1 MGSFGTEN
9 FRSLIFFIFWLF
21 TEFSRL
27 RDRGVVRHLASE
39 RHARRSIC
47 RSSATRLLQQARRT
61 ASHAGRPCAGF
72 GNLVEAPALRIV
84 DLARPLGYHDG
95 FRRLAS
101 VRLIG
106 PQGSGEARLAVQH
119 FTQRVGTSTT
129 HHVVLPNP
137 RRRLQGRALTRLT
150 MSRRFG
156 RTKREEVDAMQV
168 KETVAYVLNHEFQI
182 SVPAS
187 DLDAKADA
195 RLVDLKDKVRL
206 NGFRPGKV
214 PVSHLKKVYGR
225 SVMAETVEQT
235 IRDTN
240 SQIFSERGFRL
251 ATEPKVTMPTEEKAV
266 EDILTGKS
274 DLTYTVAIEVVP
286 AIQLA
291 DFKSF
296 SVEKPVADVTDADV
310 DEAIKR
316 IADQNRGYTAKA
328 EGAKAE
334 TGDRVTI
341 SFKGTIDGTP
351 FDGGTGENIQVV
363 IGAGQ
368 FIPGFEEQLV
378 GIAAGETRN
387 LKVSFPKN
395 YMSEKLAGQ
404 PAEFET
410 TATAI
415 EAPQGVEINDEFA
428 KTLGLESLDKLKQ
441 AARERLTAE
450 YAGATRQRVKRT
462 LLDRL
467 DEAHQFEAP
476 PTLIDEEF
484 NLMWNSIKAEMESGG
499 KTFADENTTEEASQE
514 EYRKIADRRVR
525 LGLVLSE
532 IGEKNKITV
541 TDDEVSRAVIERAR
555 QMPGREK
562 EVWDY
567 YRSNANALAQ
577 LRAPI
582 YEDKVVDFILELA
595 NVTEK
600 KVTREDL
607 FKDDEAEKSAA

>member
-1 MGSFGTEN
+1 
-9 FRSLIFFIFWLF
+9 
-21 TEFSRL
+21 
-27 RDRGVVRHLASE
+27 
-39 RHARRSIC
+39 
-47 RSSATRLLQQARRT
+47 
-61 ASHAGRPCAGF
+61 
-72 GNLVEAPALRIV
+72 
-84 DLARPLGYHDG
+84 
-95 FRRLAS
+95 
-101 VRLIG
+101 
-106 PQGSGEARLAVQH
+106 
-119 FTQRVGTSTT
+119 
-129 HHVVLPNP
+129 
-137 RRRLQGRALTRLT
+137 
-150 MSRRFG
+150 
-156 RTKREEVDAMQV
+156 MQV
-168 KETVAYVLNHEFQI
+168 TETLAEGLKHEFKI

-195 RLVDLKDKVRL
+195 KLVDLKDKVRL

-225 SVMAETVEQT
+225 SVMAETIDQT

-240 SQIFSERGFRL
+240 TQIFTDRGFRL
-251 ATEPKVTMPTEEKAV
+251 ATEPKITMPTEQAEV
-266 EDILTGKS
+266 EELLSGKS

-286 AIQLA
+286 TIQLA

-296 SVEKPVADVTDADV
+296 AVEKPVVEVTDTDI
-310 DEAIKR
+310 DDAIKR
-316 IADQNRGYTAKA
+316 IADQSRPYNGQG

-334 TGDRVTI
+334 NGDRVTI
-341 SFKGTIDGTP
+341 NFKGSIDGVP
-351 FDGGTGENIQVV
+351 FDGGTGEGIQVV

-368 FIPGFEEQLV
+368 FIPGFEEQLI
-378 GIAAGETRN
+378 GIGAGETRT

-395 YMSEKLAGQ
+395 YASEKLAGQ

-410 TATAI
+410 TATVI
-415 EAPQGVEINDEFA
+415 EAPGETTIDDEFA
-428 KTLGLESLDKLKQ
+428 KTLGLESLDKLKE
-441 AARERLTAE
+441 AARERLVSE
-450 YAGATRQRVKRT
+450 FAGATRQRVKRS

-467 DEAHQFEAP
+467 DDSHRFEAP
-476 PTLIDEEF
+476 PSLIEEEF
-484 NLMWNSIKAEMESGG
+484 NLMWNSIKAEMESSG
-499 KTFADENTTEEASQE
+499 KTFADEDTTEEAAKE
-514 EYRKIADRRVR
+514 EYHKIADRRVR

-555 QMPGREK
+555 SMPGREK

-567 YRSNANALAQ
+567 YRNNANALAQ

-607 FKDDEAEKSAA
+607 FKDDDAEKTAA

>member
-1 MGSFGTEN
+1 
-9 FRSLIFFIFWLF
+9 
-21 TEFSRL
+21 
-27 RDRGVVRHLASE
+27 
-39 RHARRSIC
+39 
-47 RSSATRLLQQARRT
+47 
-61 ASHAGRPCAGF
+61 
-72 GNLVEAPALRIV
+72 
-84 DLARPLGYHDG
+84 
-95 FRRLAS
+95 
-101 VRLIG
+101 
-106 PQGSGEARLAVQH
+106 
-119 FTQRVGTSTT
+119 
-129 HHVVLPNP
+129 
-137 RRRLQGRALTRLT
+137 
-150 MSRRFG
+150 
-156 RTKREEVDAMQV
+156 MQV
-168 KETVAYVLNHEFQI
+168 TETLAEGLKHEFQI

-187 DLDAKADA
+187 DLDAKADV
-195 RLVDLKDKVRL
+195 RLVELKDKVRL

-225 SVMAETVEQT
+225 SVMAETIDQT

-240 SQIFSERGFRL
+240 SQIFTERGFRL
-251 ATEPKVTMPTEEKAV
+251 ATEPKVTMPTEQKAV

-274 DLTYTVAIEVVP
+274 DLTYTVSIEVVP
-286 AIQLA
+286 TIALA

-296 SVEKPVADVTDADV
+296 TVEKPVVEVTDADV

-316 IADQNRGYTAKA
+316 IADQNRSFAAKGD
-328 EGAKAE
+328 GAKAE
-334 TGDRVTI
+334 NGDRVTI
-341 SFKGTIDGTP
+341 SFKGTIDGAP
-351 FDGGTGENIQVV
+351 FDGGTGENIQVT
-363 IGAGQ
+363 IGSNT
-368 FIPGFEEQLV
+368 FIPGFEGQLL
-378 GIAAGETRN
+378 GIAAGETRI

-395 YMSEKLAGQ
+395 YASEKLAGQ

-410 TATAI
+410 TATLI
-415 EAPQGVEINDEFA
+415 EAPQETAINDEFA
-428 KTLGLESLDKLKQ
+428 KTLGLESLDKLKE
-441 AARERLTAE
+441 AARERLVAE
-450 YAGATRQRVKRT
+450 FAGATRQRVKRM

-467 DEAHQFEAP
+467 DESHRFEAP
-476 PTLIDEEF
+476 PSLVEEEF

-499 KTFADENTTEEASQE
+499 KTFADEDTTEEAARE
-514 EYRKIADRRVR
+514 EYHKIADRRVR

-567 YRSNANALAQ
+567 YRNNNNALAQ

-607 FKDDEAEKSAA
+607 YKDDEAEKSAA

>member
-1 MGSFGTEN
+1 MSGRQAGP
-9 FRSLIFFIFWLF
+9 
-21 TEFSRL
+21 
-27 RDRGVVRHLASE
+27 SE
-39 RHARRSIC
+39 EKI
-47 RSSATRLLQQARRT
+47 
-61 ASHAGRPCAGF
+61 
-72 GNLVEAPALRIV
+72 
-84 DLARPLGYHDG
+84 
-95 FRRLAS
+95 
-101 VRLIG
+101 
-106 PQGSGEARLAVQH
+106 
-119 FTQRVGTSTT
+119 
-129 HHVVLPNP
+129 
-137 RRRLQGRALTRLT
+137 
-150 MSRRFG
+150 
-156 RTKREEVDAMQV
+156 DAMQV
-168 KETVAYVLNHEFQI
+168 TETLNEGLKHEFQI

-195 RLVDLKDKVRL
+195 KLVDLKDKVRL

-225 SVMAETVEQT
+225 SVMAETIDQT

-240 SQIFSERGFRL
+240 SQIFTERGFRL
-251 ATEPKVTMPTEEKAV
+251 ATEPKITMPTEAKEV

-274 DLTYTVAIEVVP
+274 DLTYTVSIEVVP
-286 AIQLA
+286 TIALA

-296 SVEKPVADVTDADV
+296 TVEKPVVEVTGADV

-316 IADQNRGYTAKA
+316 IADQNRSFAAKGD
-328 EGAKAE
+328 GAKAE
-334 TGDRVTI
+334 NGDRVTI
-341 SFKGTIDGTP
+341 SFKGTIDGAP
-351 FDGGTGENIQVV
+351 FDGGTGENIQVT
-363 IGAGQ
+363 IGSNT
-368 FIPGFEEQLV
+368 FIPGFEDQLI
-378 GIAAGETRN
+378 GIAASETRT

-395 YMSEKLAGQ
+395 YASEKLAGQ

-410 TATAI
+410 TATLV
-415 EAPQGVEINDEFA
+415 EAPQPTEINDEFA
-428 KTLGLESLDKLKQ
+428 KTLGLESLDKLKE
-441 AARERLTAE
+441 AARERLAAE
-450 YAGATRQRVKRT
+450 FAGATRQRVKRM

-467 DEAHQFEAP
+467 DEAHRFEAAP
-476 PTLIDEEF
+476 SLVEEEF
-484 NLMWNSIKAEMESGG
+484 NLMWNSSEAEMESRG
-499 KTFADENTTEEASQE
+499 KTFADEDTTEEASKE

-541 TDDEVSRAVIERAR
+541 TDEEGSRAMIERAR

-567 YRSNANALAQ
+567 YRNNANALAQ

-607 FKDDEAEKSAA
+607 YKDDEAEKSAA

>member
-1 MGSFGTEN
+1 
-9 FRSLIFFIFWLF
+9 
-21 TEFSRL
+21 
-27 RDRGVVRHLASE
+27 
-39 RHARRSIC
+39 
-47 RSSATRLLQQARRT
+47 
-61 ASHAGRPCAGF
+61 
-72 GNLVEAPALRIV
+72 
-84 DLARPLGYHDG
+84 
-95 FRRLAS
+95 
-101 VRLIG
+101 
-106 PQGSGEARLAVQH
+106 
-119 FTQRVGTSTT
+119 
-129 HHVVLPNP
+129 
-137 RRRLQGRALTRLT
+137 
-150 MSRRFG
+150 
-156 RTKREEVDAMQV
+156 MQV
-168 KETVAYVLNHEFQI
+168 TETLAEGLKHEFQI
-182 SVPAS
+182 SVSAS

-195 RLVDLKDKVRL
+195 RLVDLKDRVRL

-225 SVMAETVEQT
+225 SVMAETIDQT

-240 SQIFSERGFRL
+240 SQIFTERGFRL
-251 ATEPKVTMPTEEKAV
+251 ATEPKVTMPTEQKAV

-274 DLTYTVAIEVVP
+274 DLTYTVSIEVVP
-286 AIQLA
+286 PIRLA

-296 SVEKPVADVTDADV
+296 TVEKPVAEVTDADV

-316 IADQNRGYTAKA
+316 IADQNRAFAAKG

-341 SFKGTIDGTP
+341 SFKGTINGTP
-351 FDGGTGENIQVV
+351 FEGGTGEGIQVT
-363 IGAGQ
+363 IGSNT
-368 FIPGFEEQLV
+368 FIPGFEEQLL
-378 GIAAGETRN
+378 GIAAGETRT

-395 YMSEKLAGQ
+395 YGSEKLAGQ

-410 TATAI
+410 TATLI
-415 EAPQGVEINDEFA
+415 EAPQDTAINDDFA
-428 KTLGLESLDKLKQ
+428 KTLGLESLDKLKE

-450 YAGATRQRVKRT
+450 FASATRRRVKRM
-462 LLDRL
+462 LLDHL
-467 DEAHQFEAP
+467 DESHRFEAP
-476 PTLIDEEF
+476 PSLVDEEF
-484 NLMWNSIKAEMESGG
+484 NLMWNSIKAEMESSG
-499 KTFADENTTEEASQE
+499 KTFADENTTEEAAKQ

-567 YRSNANALAQ
+567 YRNNANALAQ

-607 FKDDEAEKSAA
+607 YKDDEAENSAA

>member
-1 MGSFGTEN
+1 
-9 FRSLIFFIFWLF
+9 
-21 TEFSRL
+21 
-27 RDRGVVRHLASE
+27 
-39 RHARRSIC
+39 
-47 RSSATRLLQQARRT
+47 
-61 ASHAGRPCAGF
+61 
-72 GNLVEAPALRIV
+72 
-84 DLARPLGYHDG
+84 
-95 FRRLAS
+95 
-101 VRLIG
+101 
-106 PQGSGEARLAVQH
+106 
-119 FTQRVGTSTT
+119 
-129 HHVVLPNP
+129 
-137 RRRLQGRALTRLT
+137 
-150 MSRRFG
+150 
-156 RTKREEVDAMQV
+156 MQV
-168 KETVAYVLNHEFQI
+168 TETLAEGLKHEFTI
-182 SVPAS
+182 NVPAS

-195 RLVDLKDKVRL
+195 RLVDLKDKVRI

-240 SQIFSERGFRL
+240 SQIFTERGFKL

-266 EDILTGKS
+266 DDILNGKS

-296 SVEKPVADVTDADV
+296 TVEKPVVEVSDSDI

-316 IADQNRGYTAKA
+316 IADQNRSYTAKA
-328 EGAKAE
+328 DGAKAE

-341 SFKGTIDGTP
+341 NFKGSIGGVP
-351 FDGGTGENIQVV
+351 FDGGSGEGIQVV

-368 FIPGFEEQLV
+368 FIPGFEDQLI
-378 GIAAGETRN
+378 GIASGEARIV
-387 LKVSFPKN
+387 KASFPKN
-395 YMSEKLAGQ
+395 YANDKLAGQ
-404 PAEFET
+404 AAEFDT
-410 TATAI
+410 TATAV
-415 EAPQGVEINDEFA
+415 EAPQDTKIDDDFA
-428 KTLGLESLDKLKQ
+428 KSLGLESLDKLKD

-450 YAGATRQRVKRT
+450 FAGATRQRVKRI

-467 DEAHQFEAP
+467 DETHRFDAP
-476 PTLIDEEF
+476 PSLVDEEF
-484 NLMWNSIKAEMESGG
+484 RLMWDSIKAEMESSG
-499 KTFADENTTEEASQE
+499 KTFADEDTTEEAAQE

-555 QMPGREK
+555 SMPGREK
-562 EVWDY
+562 EVWDF
-567 YRSNANALAQ
+567 YRSNPNALAQ

-600 KVTREDL
+600 KVTREEL
-607 FKDDEAEKSAA
+607 FKEEEEKSAA

>member
-1 MGSFGTEN
+1 
-9 FRSLIFFIFWLF
+9 
-21 TEFSRL
+21 
-27 RDRGVVRHLASE
+27 
-39 RHARRSIC
+39 
-47 RSSATRLLQQARRT
+47 
-61 ASHAGRPCAGF
+61 
-72 GNLVEAPALRIV
+72 
-84 DLARPLGYHDG
+84 
-95 FRRLAS
+95 
-101 VRLIG
+101 
-106 PQGSGEARLAVQH
+106 
-119 FTQRVGTSTT
+119 
-129 HHVVLPNP
+129 
-137 RRRLQGRALTRLT
+137 
-150 MSRRFG
+150 
-156 RTKREEVDAMQV
+156 MQV
-168 KETVAYVLNHEFQI
+168 TETLAEGLKHEFQI

-195 RLVDLKDKVRL
+195 RLVDMKGKVRL

-225 SVMAETVEQT
+225 SVMAETIDQT

-240 SQIFSERGFRL
+240 SQLFTERGFRL
-251 ATEPKVTMPTEEKAV
+251 AAEPKITMPTEQKEV
-266 EDILTGKS
+266 EDILAGKS
-274 DLTYTVAIEVVP
+274 DLNYTVSIEVVP

-296 SVEKPVADVTDADV
+296 TVEKPVADVSDTDV

-316 IADQNRGYTAKA
+316 IADQNRSFAAKA
-328 EGAKAE
+328 DGAKAE

-341 SFKGTIDGTP
+341 SFKGSIDGTP
-351 FDGGTGENIQVV
+351 FEGGTGENIPVT
-363 IGAGQ
+363 IGSNS
-368 FIPGFEEQLV
+368 FIPGFEEQLI
-378 GIAAGETRN
+378 GIGAGETRT

-395 YMSEKLAGQ
+395 YGSEKLAGQ
-404 PAEFET
+404 AAEFET
-410 TATAI
+410 TASLI
-415 EAPQGVEINDEFA
+415 EAPQAVEINDEFA
-428 KTLGLESLDKLKQ
+428 KTLGLESLDKLKE

-450 YAGATRQRVKRT
+450 FAGATRQRVKRA

-467 DEAHQFEAP
+467 DESHKFEAP
-476 PTLIDEEF
+476 PSLVEEEF

-499 KTFADENTTEEASQE
+499 KTFADEDTTEEAAKE
-514 EYRKIADRRVR
+514 EYHKIADRRVR

-595 NVTEK
+595 HVTEK
-600 KVTREDL
+600 KVAREEL
-607 FKDDEAEKSAA
+607 YKDEDGEKSAA

>member
-1 MGSFGTEN
+1 
-9 FRSLIFFIFWLF
+9 
-21 TEFSRL
+21 
-27 RDRGVVRHLASE
+27 
-39 RHARRSIC
+39 
-47 RSSATRLLQQARRT
+47 
-61 ASHAGRPCAGF
+61 
-72 GNLVEAPALRIV
+72 
-84 DLARPLGYHDG
+84 
-95 FRRLAS
+95 
-101 VRLIG
+101 
-106 PQGSGEARLAVQH
+106 
-119 FTQRVGTSTT
+119 
-129 HHVVLPNP
+129 
-137 RRRLQGRALTRLT
+137 
-150 MSRRFG
+150 
-156 RTKREEVDAMQV
+156 MQV
-168 KETVAYVLNHEFQI
+168 TETLAEGLKHEFQI

-187 DLDAKADA
+187 DLDAKAGA

-240 SQIFSERGFRL
+240 TKIFTERGFRL
-251 ATEPKVTMPTEEKAV
+251 ATEPKITMPTEEKAV

-274 DLTYTVAIEVVP
+274 DLNYTVSIEVVP
-286 AIQLA
+286 SIQLA

-296 SVEKPVADVTDADV
+296 NVEKPVADVTDADG

-316 IADQNRGYTAKA
+316 GADQNRSFAAKG

-334 TGDRVTI
+334 NGDRVTV
-341 SFKGTIDGTP
+341 SFKGSIDGTL
-351 FDGGTGENIQVV
+351 FEGGTGENIQVV
-363 IGAGQ
+363 VGSNT
-368 FIPGFEEQLV
+368 FIPGFEEQLL
-378 GIAAGETRN
+378 GMAAGETRT
-387 LKVSFPKN
+387 LKGSFPKN
-395 YMSEKLAGQ
+395 YTNMELAGK

-410 TATAI
+410 IATLV
-415 EAPQGVEINDEFA
+415 EAPQDTEINDEFA
-428 KTLGLESLDKLKQ
+428 KTLGLESLDKLKE

-450 YAGATRQRVKRT
+450 FAGATRQRVKRM

-476 PTLIDEEF
+476 PSLVDEEF
-484 NLMWNSIKAEMESGG
+484 DLVWKSIKAEMESGG
-499 KTFADENTTEEASQE
+499 KTFADEDTTEEAAKE

-567 YRSNANALAQ
+567 YRNNANALAQ

-582 YEDKVVDFILELA
+582 FEDKVVDFILELA
-595 NVTEK
+595 HVTEK
-600 KVTREDL
+600 KVSREDL
-607 FKDDEAEKSAA
+607 FKDDDAEKSAA